1 VIVLAV
7 LAGGMLGAPA
17 RYLADRMIQ
26 ARHDSVF
33 PWGTFAVNMAGSAV
47 LGFLLGAQSHLGLP
61 AAVFALVGTGFC
73 GGLTTFSTFGYE
85 TLRLLEDGALGEAG
99 VNVVGSLATAVLLAW
114 LGFRLAIALLSGHRG
129 LRVNAVFP
137 VTAGVSA
144 VPSRPSALVP
154 SANPAGLARRV
165 ECRGSS
171 AHQPGATPARR
182 PDCQHSQRGRS
193 RRPAVPAA

>member
-17 RYLADRMIQ
+17 RYLADRLIQ

-33 PWGTFAVNMAGSAV
+33 PWGTFAVNVAGSAV

-61 AAVFALVGTGFC
+61 AAAFALLGTGFC

-99 VNVVGSLATAVLLAW
+99 LNVLGSLAVAVLVAW
-114 LGFRLAIALLSGHRG
+114 LGFRLAVALL
-129 LRVNAVFP
+129 LRSP
-137 VTAGVSA
+137 VI
-144 VPSRPSALVP
+144 
-154 SANPAGLARRV
+154 
-165 ECRGSS
+165 
-171 AHQPGATPARR
+171 RR
-182 PDCQHSQRGRS
+182 PW
-193 RRPAVPAA
+193 RPYAGAVPAAVPVPPAAAAPAAAPVPAPAPVPAAGAARLRT